1 MGRRP
6 LLWLLLLLL
15 AAAFANE
22 QCPMNVSSPAPENA
36 YQMNDVLWAGEPT
49 KSYPPAAYRPV
60 QGGGFVLCTCETGA
74 CIRKCCPENWAY
86 VEGGKCS
93 ALNASL
99 GDMFEVPEFVNEN
112 GTVSVY
118 KKGLFH
124 LTYGKLKCADKY
136 RLTPSLNKTDSFRI
150 TKSGWLLNES
160 GATIAPPDK
169 FCLESFAADNFQ
181 TLPVVCSLEMEYEAT
196 GGNIVYTIGMILSL
210 PFLFSTFLVYALIRD
225 LRNLHGKSLMC
236 HVATLMVAY
245 TSLITVQF
253 ISDLVNEEWCVFLAY
268 AVQFS
273 FLASF
278 FWLNVMCFDLWWTFS
293 GFRPLRGNVHEHEA
307 KKFIIYSIYAWGSTA
322 LITIITYGMEKY
334 LPAADPIRPEFGNH
348 SCWFSSSTAT
358 LLYFYGPIG
367 ILLLSNLLMFIH
379 TAIMIVKHMSD
390 ARVLSGTES
399 RRNVDHEKQ
408 RFMLYLKL
416 FIVMGVNWLAEIIS
430 WASGSNGFEK
440 YWYVTDIGNSLQGV
454 LIFLIF
460 VCKKRVLNLLNKKL
474 CPRFQLF
481 KTSTASTRTT
491 NSTTSGNSSNTKNK
505 DAVEMSTNCR
515 KTSTNKQLQD
525 FKV

>member
-6 LLWLLLLLL
+6 LPWLLPLLL

-22 QCPMNVSSPAPENA
+22 QCPMNVSRPAPENA
-36 YQMNDVLWAGEPT
+36 YQVNDVLWVGEPN
-49 KSYPPAAYRPV
+49 KSYTPAAYRPV

-86 VEGGKCS
+86 VDGGKCS
-93 ALNASL
+93 ELNASL
-99 GDMFEVPEFVNEN
+99 GVKFEVPRLVNEN
-112 GTVSVY
+112 GTVSAY
-118 KKGLFH
+118 ETGLFH
-124 LTYGKLKCADKY
+124 LVYGKLTCGDKY
-136 RLTPSLNKTDSFRI
+136 LLTPSLNKTDSFQI
-150 TKSGWLLNES
+150 TKTGWLLNES
-160 GATIAPPDK
+160 GAIIAPPDK
-169 FCLESFAADNFQ
+169 FCLESFSTDNFQ
-181 TLPVVCSLEMEYEAT
+181 TLPVVCSPELENEAT
-196 GGNIVYTIGMILSL
+196 GGNIFYTIGMILSL

-253 ISDLVNEEWCVFLAY
+253 VTNTVNEEWCVFLAY

-293 GFRPLRGNVHEHEA
+293 GFRPLRGNIQEHEA
-307 KKFIIYSIYAWGSTA
+307 KKFIIYSIYAWGGTA
-322 LITIITYGMEKY
+322 LITIITYGTEEY
-334 LPAADPIRPEFGNH
+334 LPASAIRPDFGIR
-348 SCWFSSSTAT
+348 SCWFASFTAT

-367 ILLLSNLLMFIH
+367 ILLFSNLLMFIH
-379 TAIMIVKHMSD
+379 TAIMIVKHMKD
-390 ARVLSGTES
+390 ARVLNGSES

-416 FIVMGVNWLAEIIS
+416 FIVMGVTWLAEIIS
-430 WASGSNGFEK
+430 WASGSNGSEK

-460 VCKKRVLNLLNKKL
+460 VCKKRV
-474 CPRFQLF
+474 F
-481 KTSTASTRTT
+481 KFIKQKTLSAIST
-491 NSTTSGNSSNTKNK
+491 
-505 DAVEMSTNCR
+505 
-515 KTSTNKQLQD
+515 
-525 FKV
+525 F

>member
-1 MGRRP
+1 MGRP
-6 LLWLLLLLL
+6 LPWLLLLLL

-22 QCPMNVSSPAPENA
+22 QCPMNVSRPAPENA
-36 YQMNDVLWAGEPT
+36 YQVNDVLWAGEPI
-49 KSYPPAAYRPV
+49 KSYPPAAYRQV
-60 QGGGFVLCTCETGA
+60 QGGGYVLCTCETGD
-74 CIRKCCPENWAY
+74 CIRKCCSQNWAY
-86 VEGGKCS
+86 VEGKCS

-99 GDMFEVPEFVNEN
+99 GVKFEVPELVNEN
-112 GTVSVY
+112 GTVSAY
-118 KKGLFH
+118 ETGLFH
-124 LTYGKLKCADKY
+124 IVYGKLTCVNKY

-150 TKSGWLLNES
+150 TKTGWLLSES
-160 GATIAPPDK
+160 GTIIAPPDK
-169 FCLESFAADNFQ
+169 FCLDSFSKFNFQ
-181 TLPVVCSLEMEYEAT
+181 TLPVICSPELMESEAI
-196 GGNIVYTIGMILSL
+196 GGNMFYTIGMILSL

-236 HVATLMVAY
+236 HVATLLVAY

-253 ISDLVNEEWCVFLAY
+253 VTDSINEEWCVFLAY
-268 AVQFS
+268 VVQFF

-293 GFRPLRGNVHEHEA
+293 GFRPLRGNIQEHEA
-307 KKFIIYSIYAWGSTA
+307 KKFLIYSIYAWGSTA
-322 LITIITYGMEKY
+322 LMTAITYGMEEY
-334 LPAADPIRPEFGNH
+334 LPDDSLRPEFGVK
-348 SCWFSSSTAT
+348 SCWFSSFTAT

-367 ILLLSNLLMFIH
+367 ILLFSNLLMFIH
-379 TAIMIVKHMSD
+379 TAIMIVKHMND
-390 ARVLSGTES
+390 ARVLSGSES
-399 RRNVDHEKQ
+399 QKNVDHEKQ

-430 WASGSNGFEK
+430 WASGSNGSELL
-440 YWYVTDIGNSLQGV
+440 WYVTDIGNSLQGV

-460 VCKKRVLNLLNKKL
+460 VCKKRVLNLLNKKF
-474 CPRFQLF
+474 CPGFQLF

-491 NSTTSGNSSNTKNK
+491 NSTTSGTSSNTKNK

-515 KTSTNKQLQD
+515 KTSTNNQLQD

>member
-150 TKSGWLLNES
+150 TK
-160 GATIAPPDK
+160 K
-169 FCLESFAADNFQ
+169 
-181 TLPVVCSLEMEYEAT
+181 MEYEAT